1 MKISIVG
8 AGPSGLYLSILI
20 KRRCPHWDV
29 KIVEQNAFD
38 STFGFG
44 VVLAEAGLGRLRAAD
59 AATHDALVEKMTF
72 TTHQIIT
79 TRETPIAIKRPNAGG
94 GAIAR
99 IDLLQIL
106 QRAATAAGVKI
117 EFGIRIQDLAD
128 LDATG
133 MSDAD
138 VIVGADGINSSL
150 RSACEP
156 QFGTTRETLTNHFAW
171 FGVGKAFPTAA
182 LVFREHRGGAF
193 VAHYYPYSSDRS
205 TFVAECDDATWRVL
219 GMEEMTGDERQ
230 KLFEEVFAPELDGHA
245 LISNNSAWRQ
255 FPVIRNASWTA
266 GKVVLIGDAE
276 TSAHFSIGS
285 GTRIA
290 MDDAIALAEAL
301 VRDGDDPAVTA
312 SDRLQRFAATR
323 GPEKSKLISASEKSY
338 RWYERIGEWMKQYT
352 PCEFVY
358 AFMTRTG
365 RIDEDRLAA
374 AYPELMQ
381 QIKLAQAQRQ
391 ADADDE
397 TAGAD
402 RRGKIA

>member
-20 KRRCPHWDV
+20 KHRCPHWDI
-29 KIVEQNAFD
+29 KIVEQNAAD

-44 VVLAEAGLGRLRAAD
+44 VVLAEAGLSRLRAAD
-59 AATHDALVEKMTF
+59 APTHDALVEKMIF

-79 TRETPIAIKRPNAGG
+79 TRETPISIRRPNAGG

-106 QRAATAAGVKI
+106 QKEATDAGVQI
-117 EFGIRIQDLAD
+117 EFGVRVQDMAD
-128 LDATG
+128 LDAAG
-133 MSDAD
+133 LSDAD

-150 RSACEP
+150 RTACES
-156 QFGTTRETLTNHFAW
+156 QFGTTRESLTNHFAW

-193 VAHYYPYSSDRS
+193 IAHYYPYSESNS
-205 TFVAECDDATWRVL
+205 TFVAECDDATWQTF
-219 GMEEMTGDERQ
+219 GMAAMTAEQRQ
-230 KLFEEVFAPELDGHA
+230 QLFEEVFAPELDGHA
-245 LISNNSAWRQ
+245 LISNNSTWRQ
-255 FPVIRNASWTA
+255 FPVIRNARWAA

-290 MDDAIALAEAL
+290 MDDAIALADAL
-301 VRDGDDPAVTA
+301 VNDGDDAAVTA
-312 SDRLQRFAATR
+312 VERLARFAASR
-323 GPEKSKLISASEKSY
+323 GPEKLKLIAASEKSY
-338 RWYERIGEWMKQYT
+338 RWYESIGEWMKRYT
-352 PCEFVY
+352 PYEFIY

-365 RIDEDRLAA
+365 RIDEGRLAA

-381 QIKLAQAQRQ
+381 QIKLAQAQRAHAAS
-391 ADADDE
+391 ADVE
-397 TAGAD
+397 AGST
-402 RRGKIA
+402 GQIA